1 MIVHDPQTSGG
12 LLLAL
17 EPSAGTI
24 LYERLR
30 DSSVAPACALVGTV
44 RAGDAVRVVI
54 G

>member
-1 MIVHDPQTSGG
+1 M
-12 LLLAL
+12 

-30 DSSVAPACALVGTV
+30 DCAGAPACALIGTV
-44 RAGDAVRVVI
+44 RAGDAGRVVI